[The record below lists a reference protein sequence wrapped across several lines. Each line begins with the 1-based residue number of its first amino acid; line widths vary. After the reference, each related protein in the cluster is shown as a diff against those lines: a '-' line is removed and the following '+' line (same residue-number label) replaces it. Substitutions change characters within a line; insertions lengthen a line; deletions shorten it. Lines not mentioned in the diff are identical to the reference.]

1 VLGVFAREP
10 HSECVMDQMTP
21 THAIAGQCFTPLQIA
36 ERVESVS
43 AEPVLTERIFY
54 VTSVGFMACLPTAGK
69 YTRHSVRKIAPQQSS
84 HAKDESAHS
93 FFWLGEKQIK
103 VVLRRENIFLLSR
116 K

>member
-1 VLGVFAREP
+1 VRDGSNDAHPRNRRTVFYASADR
-10 HSECVMDQMTP
+10 
-21 THAIAGQCFTPLQIA
+21 
-36 ERVESVS
+36 RESVS

-93 FFWLGEKQIK
+93 FSWLGEKQIK
-103 VVLRRENIFLLSR
+103 VVLRREKIFSC
-116 K
+116 